1 MSVCKP
7 LFFAVCATMN
17 QQVSRGS
24 IVASAGQQTS
34 NEEETVGLI
43 ERLLLRRAASNVNR
57 GYCSCLKCKGSGTC
71 ECPMCKVRYARCK
84 TWSISIYKIQ
94 TTENDI
100 QAALQM
106 ASRCRCMSAV
116 REVHGVQVN
125 FLGRCVMPHCPS
137 TPLFSAC
144 SPVRSQGE
152 GIVEPGHGSHTQMNN
167 IRDLASKI
175 ESFFGGNTQA
185 SGQKWL
191 RTNRCTRCHG
201 SGQLTCQNCSG
212 SGLRYKA
219 HAGDECIIP
228 ER

>member
-1 MSVCKP
+1 MACCLPGQLMSVCKP

-71 ECPMCKVRYARCK
+71 ECPMCK
-84 TWSISIYKIQ
+84 
-94 TTENDI
+94 
-100 QAALQM
+100 
-106 ASRCRCMSAV
+106 
-116 REVHGVQVN
+116 
-125 FLGRCVMPHCPS
+125 
-137 TPLFSAC
+137 
-144 SPVRSQGE
+144 GE